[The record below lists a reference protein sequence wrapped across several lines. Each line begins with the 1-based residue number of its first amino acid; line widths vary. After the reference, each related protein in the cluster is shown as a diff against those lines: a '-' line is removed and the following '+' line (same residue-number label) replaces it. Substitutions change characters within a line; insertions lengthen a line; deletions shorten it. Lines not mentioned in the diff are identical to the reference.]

1 MNAAGR
7 RTVPAVTTMARLIGI
22 IAAAASTGHALDLLR
37 GWGAGSYSY
46 AVPAAVVL
54 MAGICALVLHTPAA
68 PAPLQLAAAAALTLA
83 AAAAIAANLAAA
95 PNTAIKATT
104 CFLVAAYLGAQG
116 AATALHRA
124 HQARH
129 TRPEPATPARP
140 GRAGSPR
147 RGTVTDRT

>member
-1 MNAAGR
+1 MSTAER
-7 RTVPAVTTMARLIGI
+7 RTVHRVTTMARLTGI

-68 PAPLQLAAAAALTLA
+68 PAPLQLAAAAVLALA
-83 AAAAIAANLAAA
+83 AAATIGVNLAAA
-95 PNTAIKATT
+95 PNTAVKATT
-104 CFLVAAYLGAQG
+104 CFLVMAYIGAQG
-116 AATALHRA
+116 AATILHRA
-124 HQARH
+124 HRTRQAR
-129 TRPEPATPARP
+129 PETATPTRP

-147 RGTVTDRT
+147 GSTAANPT